1 MTSPQTN
8 GTSPRFAASLGVGV
22 DGASALDACLE
33 NLQDWP
39 AGANL
44 GFVYVTDTLAG
55 ELADVLARL
64 RTRSPVRHWVGT
76 VGSGVVSC
84 GLEVHDRPAVS
95 ILVCAMAEDDFRVFE
110 TAAGRPDTLHQDHAG
125 WLANQLATFGVV
137 HADPRANR
145 LAETVAELSN
155 AASAFL
161 FGGLSGGQGQF
172 PQIAADHLVE
182 GGLSGVLLS
191 GKQPVAVGLT
201 QGCSPIGPSRIITA
215 AEQNVIM
222 TIDGRPALEVFKEDI
237 GDVLARDLRRVA
249 GYIYVAFP
257 ILGSDTGDY
266 LVRNLTGIDPQQGW
280 IAVGEAVSSGMP
292 VMFCRRD
299 HQAADRDL
307 RRMLADVRARADGP
321 IQAGLYCSCIAR
333 GPNLFGPD
341 SEELKVIEEE
351 LGRFPLS
358 GFFAN
363 GEISN
368 DRLYGYTGVLALFL

>member
-1 MTSPQTN
+1 MTSQEAK
-8 GTSPRFAASLGVGV
+8 GTSSRFAASLGAGV

-44 GFVYVTDTLAG
+44 GFVYITDTLAG
-55 ELADVLARL
+55 ELADVLGRL
-64 RTRSPVRHWVGT
+64 QARSPVRYWVGT
-76 VGSGVVSC
+76 VGSGVVSS

-95 ILVCAMAEDDFRVFE
+95 ILVCAMPEDSFRVFE
-110 TAAGRPDTLHQDHAG
+110 TDAGRVDALSQDHGG
-125 WLANQLATFGVV
+125 WLASQLATFAVV
-137 HADPRANR
+137 HADPRTNR
-145 LAETVAELSN
+145 LSETVAELSN
-155 AASAFL
+155 TASAFL

-172 PQIAADHLVE
+172 PQIADCVVE
-182 GGLSGVLLS
+182 GGLSGVLLGS
-191 GKQPVAVGLT
+191 EQPVAVGLS

-222 TIDGRPALEVFKEDI
+222 TIDDRPALEVFKEDI
-237 GDVLARDLRRVA
+237 GDILARDLRRVA

-280 IAVGEAVSSGMP
+280 IAVGEAVTPGMS

-307 RRMLADVRARADGP
+307 RRMLADVKARAGGP
-321 IQAGLYCSCIAR
+321 IRAGLYCSCIAR